1 MSFIKNLE
9 AECASLPDQLTAT
22 VIDSLTKWDEQIK
35 ELKLNFTQTPE
46 FNASIAK
53 VWCSSL
59 FVAESCTRKPELLVD
74 LVNSG
79 DLSAIY
85 GENSYVEKLAPSPVE
100 SQAELSPGMVCMPQ
114 ACREQAWLMIKL
126 RHFRRREMVRIAWR
140 DLAGW
145 AELSETLTDLSH
157 LADACIQYALD
168 FLYQEACELRGTPL
182 LADGT
187 PQQIVVLG
195 MGKLGA
201 YELNYS
207 SDIDLI
213 FAYAE
218 DGVLPDRKETTYGEF
233 FTKLCRSLVK
243 VLDESTVDGFVFR
256 TDIRLRPYGDSGP
269 IIMTF
274 DGMENYYQTQAR
286 EWERYAMIKVRQVAG
301 DFTVGAQLMAMF
313 RPFVYRRYLDYGAF
327 EELRSLKAQITQELR
342 RKDRME
348 NIKLGPG
355 GIREIEFIGQAFQL
369 IRGGN
374 EKTLQTRPILDV
386 LQLLGELELLS
397 QADADQLK
405 QSYCFLRRVENHIQ
419 QYQDLQTHDL
429 PSDPSVQRILA
440 YSLDYSDWTGF
451 KQDLDK
457 VRAQVHEVFDQVFS
471 LSKQDSANQHSQKIW
486 ACVADDSEL
495 ADYLT
500 EYGIDDTG
508 TLLAAIKDFK
518 HCAAIRRM
526 TTKGA
531 GVLDRLMPQLIEAV
545 QQVDN
550 SDETLL
556 RILVLFEAVA
566 GRNVYLSLLSE
577 NSNAL
582 SQLIKLSSASPW
594 ICAYLAQ
601 YPVLFDE
608 LLDTRSLYEPLKK
621 VDLDQQLDIL
631 LAQIEIQDLEQLMV
645 VLRQFKQLN
654 VLRVA
659 AADIMGV
666 IPLMVVSDYLTYIAE
681 SIVDHVVERAWL
693 MLTDK
698 HGLPPVPGQFST
710 GLRHTHHP
718 WRSPHLL
725 PAGLRHTHHPWRY
738 TDNASLGFAV
748 IGFGKLGGIELGYGS
763 DLDLVFLYDCE
774 DGNAMTD
781 GGKPISCAQFY
792 GRLGL
797 RVRHIL
803 DTKMLS
809 GVLYEVD
816 MRLRP
821 NGDSGLLVSH
831 INGYE
836 DYLKNQAWTW
846 ELQALVRGRF
856 VAGDPQLKA
865 HYEAIRS
872 RILSLPRDTESLK
885 KEVREMREKMRETL
899 AANKNQF
906 DLKQSKGGIAD
917 IEFIVQFGV
926 LDQAAKNS
934 ALTTYTDNVR
944 LLEGLQQQGFMSQA
958 DEKTLK
964 NAYCTYRD
972 FGHKQVLQ
980 GDKAVIAEVE
990 VAKISAQVEQIW
1002 HKYME

>member
-9 AECASLPDQLTAT
+9 SEFAALPDELRAM
-22 VIDSLTKWDEQIK
+22 VVASLTKLDERLV
-35 ELKLNFTQTPE
+35 ELNISQSPE
-46 FNASIAK
+46 VSASIAK

-59 FVAESCTRKPELLVD
+59 FIAESCTRKPELLVD

-85 GENSYVEKLAPSPVE
+85 NENSYAEKLAHTPVD
-100 SQAELSPGMVCMPQ
+100 SQSELMT
-114 ACREQAWLMIKL
+114 KL
-126 RHFRRREMVRIAWR
+126 RDFRRREMIRIAWR

-157 LADACIQYALD
+157 LADACTQYALD

-182 LADGT
+182 LSDGS

-218 DGVLPDRKETTYGEF
+218 DGVLQDRKETTYGEF
-233 FTKLCRSLVK
+233 FTRLCRNLIK
-243 VLDESTVDGFVFR
+243 VLDEITVDGFVFR

-301 DFTVGAQLMAMF
+301 DFKVGAQLMAMF

-374 EKTLQTRPILDV
+374 DKALQTRPILDV
-386 LQLLGELELLS
+386 LELLGERELLA
-397 QADADQLK
+397 QKDAEQLK
-405 QSYCFLRRVENHIQ
+405 QSYRFLRRVENHIQ
-419 QYQDLQTHDL
+419 QYQDQQTHDL
-429 PSDPSVQRILA
+429 PKDPSVQRILA
-440 YSLDYSDWTGF
+440 YSLDYSDWTSF

-457 VRAQVHEVFDQVFS
+457 VRTQVHEVFDQVFS
-471 LSKQDSANQHSQKIW
+471 LSKHDGSAGSPRTAIIW

-495 ADYLT
+495 MDHLK
-500 EYGIDDTG
+500 EWGIQDAG
-508 TLLAAIKDFK
+508 AILAAIKDFK
-518 HCAAIRRM
+518 NSAAVRRL
-526 TTKGA
+526 TAKGA
-531 GVLDRLMPQLIEAV
+531 GVLDRLMPQLIEAM
-545 QQVDN
+545 QQVAN
-550 SDETLL
+550 PDETLL
-556 RILVLFEAVA
+556 RILGLFEAVA

-577 NSNAL
+577 NPGAL
-582 SQLIKLSSASPW
+582 SQLIRLSSASPW
-594 ICAYLAQ
+594 ICDYLSQ

-621 VDLDQQLDIL
+621 ADLDEQLKVL
-631 LAQIEIQDLEQLMV
+631 LAQIEVQDLEQLMV
-645 VLRQFKQLN
+645 ILRQFKQLN

-659 AADIMGV
+659 AADIMGA

-681 SIVDHVVERAWL
+681 SIVSHVVERAWL
-693 MLTDK
+693 MLADK
-698 HGLPPVPGQFST
+698 HGLPPD
-710 GLRHTHHP
+710 
-718 WRSPHLL
+718 
-725 PAGLRHTHHPWRY
+725 
-738 TDNASLGFAV
+738 TDNASIGFAV
-748 IGFGKLGGIELGYGS
+748 IGFGKMGGIELGYGS
-763 DLDLVFLYDCE
+763 DLDLVFLYDCQ

-781 GGKPISCAQFY
+781 GAKPISCAQFY

-797 RVRHIL
+797 KVRHIL

-821 NGDSGLLVSH
+821 NGDSGLLVAH
-831 INGYE
+831 ISAYE
-836 DYLKNQAWTW
+836 EYLKNEAWTW

-856 VAGDPQLKA
+856 IAGDPQLKTQ
-865 HYEAIRS
+865 YEAIRS
-872 RILSLPRDTESLK
+872 RILSLPRETEALK
-885 KEVREMREKMRETL
+885 KEVREMREKMREAL
-899 AANKNQF
+899 ATKDKDKF

-926 LDQAAKNS
+926 LDQAAKNT

-958 DEKTLK
+958 DAELLK
-964 NAYCTYRD
+964 AAYCTYRD

-980 GDKAVIAEVE
+980 GDKAVIAEAE
-990 VAKISAQVEQIW
+990 VAKMSAQVEQIW
-1002 HKYME
+1002 HDYME

>member
-1 MSFIKNLE
+1 MSFIKNIE
-9 AECASLPDQLTAT
+9 PEFAALPDELSAT
-22 VIDSLTKWDEQIK
+22 VIASLTRWDERLA
-35 ELKLNFTQTPE
+35 ELQLNINQTPE
-46 FNASIAK
+46 FNAAIVK

-59 FVAESCTRKPELLVD
+59 FIAESCTRKPELLVD

-79 DLSAIY
+79 DLLAIY
-85 GENSYVEKLAPSPVE
+85 NQNSYAEKLAQTPAE
-100 SQAELSPGMVCMPQ
+100 TQAELMT
-114 ACREQAWLMIKL
+114 KL
-126 RHFRRREMVRIAWR
+126 RDFRRREMVRIAWR

-157 LADACIQYALD
+157 LADTCIQYALD

-182 LADGT
+182 LSDGS

-233 FTKLCRSLVK
+233 FTKLCRNLIK
-243 VLDESTVDGFVFR
+243 VLDEITVDGFVFR

-301 DFTVGAQLMAMF
+301 DFKVGAQLMAMF
-313 RPFVYRRYLDYGAF
+313 KPFVYRRYLDYGAF

-374 EKTLQTRPILDV
+374 DKALQIRPILDV
-386 LQLLGELELLS
+386 LQLLGERKLLA
-397 QADADQLK
+397 QEDADQLK
-405 QSYCFLRRVENHIQ
+405 QSYRFLRRVENHIQ
-419 QYQDLQTHDL
+419 QYQDQQTHDL
-429 PSDPSVQRILA
+429 PKDPSAQRILA
-440 YSLDYSDWTGF
+440 YSLDYSDWVSF

-457 VRAQVHEVFDQVFS
+457 VRTQVHGVFDQVFS
-471 LSKQDSANQHSQKIW
+471 LSKQESSTNISRAGRIW

-495 ADYLT
+495 QGYLN
-500 EYGIDDTG
+500 ECG
-508 TLLAAIKDFK
+508 IKDTDTILATIKSFK
-518 HCAAIRRM
+518 NSVAVRRL
-526 TTKGA
+526 TAKGA
-531 GVLDRLMPQLIEAV
+531 GVLDRLMPQLIEAM

-550 SDETLL
+550 PDETLM
-556 RILVLFEAVA
+556 RILGLFEAVA

-577 NSNAL
+577 NPGAL
-582 SQLIKLSSASPW
+582 LQLIKLSSASSW
-594 ICAYLAQ
+594 ICDYLSV

-621 VDLDQQLDIL
+621 ADLDEQLKVL
-631 LAQIEIQDLEQLMV
+631 LAQVEVQDLEQLMI

-681 SIVDHVVERAWL
+681 SIVGHVVERTWL

-698 HGLPPVPGQFST
+698 HGLPPG
-710 GLRHTHHP
+710 
-718 WRSPHLL
+718 
-725 PAGLRHTHHPWRY
+725 
-738 TDNASLGFAV
+738 TDNTAIGFAV

-763 DLDLVFLYDCE
+763 DLDLVFLYDCK
-774 DGNAMTD
+774 DGNAMTN
-781 GGKPISCAQFY
+781 GGKPISCSQFY

-797 RVRHIL
+797 KVRHIL

-831 INGYE
+831 INAYE

-856 VAGDPQLKA
+856 IAGDPQLKA
-865 HYEAIRS
+865 QYEAIRS

-885 KEVREMREKMRETL
+885 KEVREMREKMREAL
-899 AANKNQF
+899 ATKDKDKF

-926 LDQAAKNS
+926 LDQAALNV

-944 LLEGLQQQGFMSQA
+944 LLEGLQQQGFISKT
-958 DEKTLK
+958 DEQILK

-980 GDKAVIAEVE
+980 GDKAVIAEAE
-990 VAKISAQVEQIW
+990 VAKMSAEVEQIW
-1002 HKYME
+1002 HEYME

>member
-9 AECASLPDQLTAT
+9 PEFAALPDQLRST
-22 VIDSLTKWDEQIK
+22 VTDSLAKWDERLT
-35 ELKLNFTQTPE
+35 ELNLNISRTPE
-46 FNASIAK
+46 FTASIAK

-79 DLSAIY
+79 DLSAAY
-85 GENSYVEKLAPSPVE
+85 HQNSYVEKLAHAPVE
-100 SQAELSPGMVCMPQ
+100 TQAELMT
-114 ACREQAWLMIKL
+114 KL
-126 RHFRRREMVRIAWR
+126 RDFRRREMVRIAWR

-145 AELSETLTDLSH
+145 AELSETLSELSH

-182 LADGT
+182 LSDGS

-218 DGVLPDRKETTYGEF
+218 DGVLPDRKETSYGEF
-233 FTKLCRSLVK
+233 FTRLCRNLVK
-243 VLDESTVDGFVFR
+243 VLDEITVDGFVFR

-301 DFTVGAQLMAMF
+301 DFKVGAELMAMF

-374 EKTLQTRPILDV
+374 DKALQTRPILDV
-386 LQLLGELELLS
+386 LQLLGERELLS
-397 QADADQLK
+397 QNDADQLK
-405 QSYCFLRRVENHIQ
+405 QSYSFLRRVENHIQ
-419 QYQDLQTHDL
+419 QYQDRQTHDL
-429 PSDPSVQRILA
+429 PTDPMAQQALA
-440 YSLDYSDWTGF
+440 YSLDYPDWDSF
-451 KQDLDK
+451 KQHLDE
-457 VRAQVHEVFDQVFS
+457 VRKQVHGIFDQVFS
-471 LSKQDSANQHSQKIW
+471 LSKQDSENQDSHKIW
-486 ACVADDSEL
+486 ACVADETE
-495 ADYLT
+495 LT
-500 EYGIDDTG
+500 EYLKEYGIQDAAAM
-508 TLLAAIKDFK
+508 LAAIRDFK
-518 HCAAIRRM
+518 HSLAVKRLTA
-526 TTKGA
+526 KGA
-531 GVLDRLMPQLIEAV
+531 GVLDRLMPQLIEAMR
-545 QQVDN
+545 QVN
-550 SDETLL
+550 NPDETLA
-556 RILVLFEAVA
+556 RILGLFEAVV
-566 GRNVYLSLLSE
+566 GRNVYLSLLAE
-577 NSNAL
+577 NPGAL
-582 SQLIKLSSASPW
+582 AQLIRLSSASPW
-594 ICAYLAQ
+594 ICDYLAQ

-621 VDLDQQLDIL
+621 ADLDEQLKIL
-631 LAQIEIQDLEQLMV
+631 LAQIEVQDLEQLMV

-659 AADIMGV
+659 AADIMDV

-681 SIVDHVVERAWL
+681 SIVSHVVERAWL

-698 HGLPPVPGQFST
+698 HGLPPD
-710 GLRHTHHP
+710 
-718 WRSPHLL
+718 
-725 PAGLRHTHHPWRY
+725 
-738 TDNASLGFAV
+738 TDNNTINFAV

-763 DLDLVFLYDCE
+763 DLDLVFLYDCK
-774 DGNAMTD
+774 DGNAMTNGD
-781 GGKPISCAQFY
+781 KPISCSQFY

-797 RVRHIL
+797 KIRHIL
-803 DTKMLS
+803 DTKLLS

-821 NGDSGLLVSH
+821 NGDSGLLVTH
-831 INGYE
+831 INAYE

-856 VAGDPQLKA
+856 IAGDSQLKVQ
-865 HYEAIRS
+865 YEAIRS

-885 KEVREMREKMRETL
+885 NEVREMREKMREAL
-899 AANKNQF
+899 ATKDKDKF

-926 LDQAAKNS
+926 LDQAAKNV

-944 LLEGLQQQGFMSQA
+944 LLEGLQQQGFISKA
-958 DEKTLK
+958 DEQILK
-964 NAYCTYRD
+964 NAYCAYRD
-972 FGHKQVLQ
+972 FGHKLVLQ
-980 GDKAVIAEVE
+980 GDKAVIAEAD
-990 VAKISAQVEQIW
+990 VAKMSTQVERIW
-1002 HKYME
+1002 HEYME

>member
-1 MSFIKNLE
+1 
-9 AECASLPDQLTAT
+9 
-22 VIDSLTKWDEQIK
+22 
-35 ELKLNFTQTPE
+35 
-46 FNASIAK
+46 
-53 VWCSSL
+53 
-59 FVAESCTRKPELLVD
+59 
-74 LVNSG
+74 
-79 DLSAIY
+79 
-85 GENSYVEKLAPSPVE
+85 
-100 SQAELSPGMVCMPQ
+100 
-114 ACREQAWLMIKL
+114 
-126 RHFRRREMVRIAWR
+126 IAWR

-145 AELSETLTDLSH
+145 AELSETLADLSH
-157 LADACIQYALD
+157 LADACIQFALD
-168 FLYQEACELRGTPL
+168 FLYREACALRGTPL
-182 LADGT
+182 LSDGS
-187 PQQIVVLG
+187 PQQIIVLG

-233 FTKLCRSLVK
+233 FTKLCRNLIK
-243 VLDESTVDGFVFR
+243 VLDEITVDGFVFR

-301 DFTVGAQLMAMF
+301 DFKVGAELMAMF

-374 EKTLQTRPILDV
+374 DKALQIRPILDV
-386 LQLLGELELLS
+386 LQLLGERKLLA
-397 QADADQLK
+397 QKDAEQLK
-405 QSYCFLRRVENHIQ
+405 QSYRFLRRVENHIQ
-419 QYQDLQTHDL
+419 QYQDQQTHDL
-429 PSDPSVQRILA
+429 PKDPSVQQVLA
-440 YSLDYSDWTGF
+440 YSLDYPDWNSF
-451 KQDLDK
+451 KQHLDQ
-457 VRAQVHEVFDQVFS
+457 VRKQVHEVFEQVFS
-471 LSKQDSANQHSQKIW
+471 LSKQDSAQQNSQKIW
-486 ACVADDSEL
+486 ACVADETEL
-495 ADYLT
+495 MEHLK
-500 EYGIDDTG
+500 EYGIQDTSG
-508 TLLAAIKDFK
+508 MLAAIKNFK
-518 HCAAIRRM
+518 HSVAVKRLTA
-526 TTKGA
+526 KGA
-531 GVLDRLMPQLIEAV
+531 GVLDRLMPQLIEAMR
-545 QQVDN
+545 QVDN
-550 SDETLL
+550 PDETLL
-556 RILVLFEAVA
+556 RILGLFEAVA

-577 NSNAL
+577 NPGAL
-582 SQLIKLSSASPW
+582 AQLIRLSSASSW
-594 ICAYLAQ
+594 ICSYLAY

-621 VDLDQQLDIL
+621 ADLDEQLKVL
-631 LAQIEIQDLEQLMV
+631 LAQIDIQDLEQLMV

-659 AADIMGV
+659 AADIMDA

-681 SIVDHVVERAWL
+681 SIVSHVVERAWL

-698 HGLPPVPGQFST
+698 HGLPPD
-710 GLRHTHHP
+710 
-718 WRSPHLL
+718 
-725 PAGLRHTHHPWRY
+725 
-738 TDNASLGFAV
+738 TDNTAINFAV

-763 DLDLVFLYDCE
+763 DLDLVFLYDCK
-774 DGNAMTD
+774 DGNALTD
-781 GGKPISCAQFY
+781 GDKPISCSQFY

-797 RVRHIL
+797 KVRHIL
-803 DTKMLS
+803 DTKLLS

-831 INGYE
+831 INAYE

-856 VAGDPQLKA
+856 IAGDSQLKVQ
-865 HYEAIRS
+865 YEAIRR

-885 KEVREMREKMRETL
+885 KEVREMREKMREAL
-899 AANKNQF
+899 AAKDKDKF

-926 LDQAAKNS
+926 LDQAAKNV

-944 LLEGLQQQGFMSQA
+944 LLEGLQQQGFISKA
-958 DEKTLK
+958 DEQILK

-972 FGHKQVLQ
+972 FGHKLVLQ
-980 GDKAVIAEVE
+980 GDKAVIAEAD
-990 VAKISAQVEQIW
+990 VAKMSAQVERIW
-1002 HKYME
+1002 HEYME

>member
-1 MSFIKNLE
+1 MSFIQNLE
-9 AECASLPDQLTAT
+9 PELATLPSDLIAAVTA
-22 VIDSLTKWDEQIK
+22 SLTKWHQRVT
-35 ELKLNFTQTPE
+35 ELKLTFIQTPE
-46 FNASIAK
+46 FNAAIVK

-59 FVAESCTRKPELLVD
+59 FVAESGIRKPELLVD

-79 DLSAIY
+79 ELSVIY
-85 GENSYVEKLAPSPVE
+85 NENSYAEKLAHAPIE
-100 SQAELSPGMVCMPQ
+100 TQAELMS
-114 ACREQAWLMIKL
+114 KL
-126 RHFRRREMVRIAWR
+126 RRFRRREMVRIDWW
-140 DLAGW
+140 DLSGW

-157 LADACIQYALD
+157 LADACIQYSLD
-168 FLYQEACELRGTPL
+168 FLYREACDLRGMPL
-182 LADGT
+182 LSNGS

-233 FTKLCRSLVK
+233 FTKLCRNLIK
-243 VLDESTVDGFVFR
+243 VLDEITVDGFVFR

-301 DFTVGAQLMAMF
+301 DFETGAQLMAMF

-374 EKTLQTRPILDV
+374 DKALQTRPILDV
-386 LQLLGELELLS
+386 LQLLGERKLLAQEDS
-397 QADADQLK
+397 DQLK

-419 QYQDLQTHDL
+419 QYQDKQTHDL
-429 PSDPSVQRILA
+429 PKAPPEQRILA
-440 YSLDYSDWTGF
+440 YSLDYPDWIGF

-457 VRAQVHEVFDQVFS
+457 VRTQVHGVFDQVFS
-471 LSKQDSANQHSQKIW
+471 LSKQESANQHSQKIW
-486 ACVADDSEL
+486 AGAADDSEL
-495 ADYLT
+495 MEHLKQC
-500 EYGIDDTG
+500 GIQNTG

-518 HCAAIRRM
+518 SSIAVKRLTA
-526 TTKGA
+526 KGA
-531 GVLDRLMPQLIEAV
+531 GVLDRLMPQLIEAM

-550 SDETLL
+550 PDETLL
-556 RILVLFEAVA
+556 RILGLFEAVA

-577 NSNAL
+577 NPGAL
-582 SQLIKLSSASPW
+582 LQLIKLSSASPW
-594 ICAYLAQ
+594 ICDYLSR

-621 VDLDQQLDIL
+621 ADLDRRLKIL
-631 LAQIEIQDLEQLMV
+631 LEQIEVQDLEQLMI

-654 VLRVA
+654 MLRVA
-659 AADIMGV
+659 AADIMGA

-681 SIVDHVVERAWL
+681 SIVSHVVERAWL

-698 HGLPPVPGQFST
+698 HGIPPG
-710 GLRHTHHP
+710 
-718 WRSPHLL
+718 
-725 PAGLRHTHHPWRY
+725 
-738 TDNASLGFAV
+738 TDNDSIGFAV

-763 DLDLVFLYDCE
+763 DLDLVFLYDCK

-781 GGKPISCAQFY
+781 GAKPISSAQFY

-797 RVRHIL
+797 KVRHIL

-809 GVLYEVD
+809 GILYEVD

-821 NGDSGLLVSH
+821 NGDSGLLVTP
-831 INGYE
+831 INAYE
-836 DYLKNQAWTW
+836 DYLKNEAWTW

-856 VAGDPQLKA
+856 IAGDPQLKA
-865 HYEAIRS
+865 QYEAIRS
-872 RILSLPRDTESLK
+872 RVLSLPRDTEALK
-885 KEVREMREKMRETL
+885 KEVREMREKMRGNL
-899 AANKNQF
+899 ASKDKNKF

-926 LDQAAKNS
+926 LDQAALNV

-944 LLEGLQQQGFMSQA
+944 LLEGLQQQGFMPEA
-958 DEKTLK
+958 DTKTLK
-964 NAYCTYRD
+964 AAYCTYRD
-972 FGHKQVLQ
+972 IGHKLVLQ
-980 GDKAVIAEVE
+980 EDKTVIAEAE
-990 VAKISAQVEQIW
+990 VAEMSAQVEQIW
-1002 HKYME
+1002 QHYME

>member
-1 MSFIKNLE
+1 MPFIKNLE
-9 AECASLPDQLTAT
+9 SELADLPDQLRAT
-22 VIDSLTKWDEQIK
+22 VLDTLTQWAERVAD
-35 ELKLNFTQTPE
+35 LKLNIAPTPE
-46 FNASIAK
+46 FNAAIVK

-79 DLSAIY
+79 DLSAVY
-85 GENSYVEKLAPSPVE
+85 NENSYIEGLVHTPVE
-100 SQAELSPGMVCMPQ
+100 TQAELMT
-114 ACREQAWLMIKL
+114 KL

-140 DLAGW
+140 DLSGW
-145 AELSETLTDLSH
+145 AELAETLADLSH
-157 LADACIQYALD
+157 LADACIQYALN
-168 FLYQEACELRGTPL
+168 FLYREACELRGTPL
-182 LADGT
+182 LSDGS

-218 DGVLPDRKETTYGEF
+218 DGVLPDRKETSYGEF
-233 FTKLCRSLVK
+233 FNKLCRNLIK
-243 VLDESTVDGFVFR
+243 VLDEITVDGFVFR

-301 DFTVGAQLMAMF
+301 DFKVGAQLMAMF

-327 EELRSLKAQITQELR
+327 EELRSLKVQITQELR

-369 IRGGN
+369 IRGGTD
-374 EKTLQTRPILDV
+374 KDLQIRPILDV
-386 LQLLGELELLS
+386 LQLLGERQLLA
-397 QADADQLK
+397 QQDAEQLK
-405 QSYCFLRRVENHIQ
+405 QSYRFLRRVENHIQ
-419 QYQDLQTHDL
+419 QYQDQQTHDL
-429 PSDPSVQRILA
+429 PTTPITQRILA
-440 YSLDYSDWTGF
+440 YSMNYPDWISF
-451 KQDLDK
+451 KRDLDK
-457 VRAQVHEVFDQVFS
+457 VRTEVQCVFDQVFS
-471 LSKQDSANQHSQKIW
+471 LSKEDSIDSLQSEKIW

-495 ADYLT
+495 MACLKAS
-500 EYGIDDTG
+500 GIGDTG
-508 TLLAAIKDFK
+508 AILAVLKNFK
-518 HCAAIRRM
+518 NSVAVRRL
-526 TTKGA
+526 TAKGA
-531 GVLDRLMPQLIEAV
+531 GVLDRLMPQLIAAMS
-545 QQVDN
+545 QVDN
-550 SDETLL
+550 PDETLT
-556 RILVLFEAVA
+556 RILGLFEAVA

-577 NSNAL
+577 NPCAL
-582 SQLIKLSSASPW
+582 SQLVKLSSASPW
-594 ICAYLAQ
+594 ICEYLSL

-621 VDLDQQLDIL
+621 ADLDRQLQVL
-631 LAQIEIQDLEQLMV
+631 LAQVEVQDLEQLMI

-654 VLRVA
+654 MLRVA
-659 AADIMGV
+659 AADIMGA
-666 IPLMVVSDYLTYIAE
+666 IPLMVVSDYLTTIAE
-681 SIVDHVVERAWL
+681 TIVSHVVERAWL

-698 HGLPPVPGQFST
+698 HGLPPAT
-710 GLRHTHHP
+710 DHT
-718 WRSPHLL
+718 
-725 PAGLRHTHHPWRY
+725 AI
-738 TDNASLGFAV
+738 GFAV

-763 DLDLVFLYDCE
+763 DLDLVFLYDCQ
-774 DGNAMTD
+774 DSNALTNGD
-781 GGKPISCAQFY
+781 KPISCAHFY

-797 RVRHIL
+797 KVRHIL

-821 NGDSGLLVSH
+821 NGDSGLLVTH
-831 INGYE
+831 INTYE

-856 VAGDPQLKA
+856 IAGDPQLKVQ
-865 HYEAIRS
+865 YEAIRS
-872 RILSLPRDTESLK
+872 RILSLPRDTDVLK
-885 KEVREMREKMRETL
+885 RAVREMREKMREAL
-899 AANKNQF
+899 ATKDKDQF
-906 DLKQSKGGIAD
+906 DLKHSKGGIAD
-917 IEFIVQFGV
+917 IEFIVQFGI
-926 LDQAAKNS
+926 LDQAAKNG

-944 LLEGLQQQGFMSQA
+944 LLEGLQQQGFMSKA
-958 DEKTLK
+958 DEEILK

-980 GDKAVIAEVE
+980 GDKAIIAEAE
-990 VAKISAQVEQIW
+990 VTKMSAQVERIW
-1002 HKYME
+1002 HEYME